1 MNEYEWVAWQ
11 ALSDLV
17 RIIMVSTWIW
27 FGYLAFKV
35 MKKNTRGGH
44 N

>member
-17 RIIMVSTWIW
+17 RMIMVSTWIW

-35 MKKNTRGGH
+35 LRH
-44 N
+44 NAKDG

>member
-1 MNEYEWVAWQ
+1 MNEYEWVAFQ

-17 RIIMVSTWIW
+17 RMIMVSTWIW

-35 MKKNTRGGH
+35 LRNNAKGQK
-44 N
+44 